1 MATKK
6 QVMEAALRGEGCL
19 GKCKDDE
26 PVFVLVGD
34 DLFAAGTI
42 GFWVSRL
49 SMMAGRNRAK
59 VDEANEVIKEFQ
71 LWAAK
76 HGTKIPD

>member
-6 QVMEAALRGEGCL
+6 ETLEAALRGEGCL
-19 GKCKDDE
+19 GKAKDDE

-34 DLFAAGTI
+34 DALAAGTI
-42 GFWVSRL
+42 GFWATRL
-49 SMMAGRNRAK
+49 TNLKGGNYAK
-59 VDEANEVIKEFQ
+59 VLQANQDIQQFQ
-71 LWAAK
+71 LWASK

>member
-19 GKCKDDE
+19 GRAMDDE

-34 DLFAAGTI
+34 DMLAASTI
-42 GFWVSRL
+42 QYWMHRL
-49 SMMAGRNRAK
+49 SMMTRGSTIK
-59 VDEANEVIKEFQ
+59 MDQANEVVREFQ
-71 LWAAK
+71 LWAGK
-76 HGTKIPD
+76 HGTKVPD